1 MAQYDT
7 PEAAMRWARA
17 IASDIALYNEEK
29 IIRGIQEDTLFDD
42 LKPEFDEGLA
52 LYRSRVSPELLESTN
67 YYYRAI
73 VDVIIKNK
81 GHIQSPIW

>member
-29 IIRGIQEDTLFDD
+29 IVRGIQEDTLFED
-42 LKPEFDEGLA
+42 LKPELEEGLA
-52 LYRSRVSPELLESTN
+52 LYKSRVSSELLETTN
-67 YYYRAI
+67 FYYRAV

-81 GHIQSPIW
+81 GHIESRIW

>member
-1 MAQYDT
+1 MALRDT
-7 PEAAMRWARA
+7 PEAAMRCARA
-17 IASDIALYNEEK
+17 IVSDIAAYYEER
-29 IIRGIQEDTLFDD
+29 IVRGIQEDTLFED

-52 LYRSRVSPELLESTN
+52 LYQSQVVPEILESTN

-81 GHIQSPIW
+81 GHIPSKIW